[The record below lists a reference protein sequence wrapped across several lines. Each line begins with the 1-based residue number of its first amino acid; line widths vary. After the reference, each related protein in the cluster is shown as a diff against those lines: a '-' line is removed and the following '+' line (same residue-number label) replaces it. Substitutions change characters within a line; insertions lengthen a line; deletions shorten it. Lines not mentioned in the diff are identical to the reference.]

1 MSETKQFCD
10 GCNRRCELGA
20 VGYNLF
26 DNGQTYYL
34 PTIDGRVITRYVGD
48 FGILHEVYPV
58 TARSKYYISVCSKSD
73 AQMRATG
80 LSQEIAQ
87 RCDRHKDCR
96 NGCSWIPELHG
107 APKEI
112 LTADK
117 MKKMFGEKYQHMAW
131 YNADVFMKNSGADI
145 FILVDRYKSAVENLT
160 KRLPDN
166 YRVVALVVTA
176 IDYDD
181 TVANHS
187 DVVKNP
193 PAYKKPAYPSERSI
207 KYLGTAVVR
216 DVNTGKILPPT
227 NNYIVSHVDYLRSN
241 LRLVKGLEE
250 FALFLDYNDDFC
262 QKMADALTVK
272 QSFWQRLRQKL
283 K

>member
-1 MSETKQFCD
+1 MSEEKQFCD
-10 GCNRRCELGA
+10 GCNRRCALGTAEL
-20 VGYNLF
+20 NLF

-34 PTIDGRVITRYVGD
+34 PSVDGRVITRYVGD

-58 TARSKYYISVCSKSD
+58 AARSKYYISVCSKSD
-73 AQMRATG
+73 AQMRAAELARG
-80 LSQEIAQ
+80 ISGQ
-87 RCDRHKDCR
+87 CDKNKNCDDISC
-96 NGCSWIPELHG
+96 CIPELY
-107 APKEI
+107 ATPKEM

-117 MKKMFGEKYQHMAW
+117 MQELFGEKYQHMAW

-160 KRLPDN
+160 KRLPNN

-181 TVANHS
+181 TVANHG
-187 DVVKNP
+187 DIVKNP
-193 PAYKKPAYPSERSI
+193 PEYKKPAYPSERSI

-227 NNYIVSHVDYLRSN
+227 DNYIVSHVDYLRQN
-241 LRLVKGLEE
+241 LRLGKGLEE

-262 QKMADALTVK
+262 QKMADAVTVK
-272 QSFWQRLRQKL
+272 QNLWQRLRQKL